1 MGARGWSVARQV
13 LLLQVVLVVT
23 TVLVTAG
30 LAAYDAQRDAR
41 AAATERAVAVARA
54 VADSPAVTQALRRP
68 DPSATLQPFAESVRT
83 DADVDFVTIM
93 TTEGI
98 RWTHPDPDLIGER
111 FVGDLGDAPRG
122 GVLTQEFEGTLG
134 PSMRAVVPVRGDAG
148 PVALVSVG
156 ITVESIRRSLGDDL
170 ALVGV
175 AALVVLALGLVG
187 SALVHRRVRRQTH
200 GLGEREITRMYE
212 YYSAVLGA
220 VREGLLLLDR
230 DGRVQQVNAEAR
242 RLLSLPEDA
251 AGRPL
256 SDLDLPP
263 GLVDAATGGDT
274 SPDDLYLVGDRVLL
288 VSTSAATWQD
298 SEVGSVV
305 TLRDHTELRAVT
317 GELDAVRGLTE
328 SLRAQSHESANLLH
342 TVVSLLETGRVEEAV
357 DLVTEELQLAQLL
370 TDQVIESVG
379 DPVVA
384 ALLLGKL
391 AQATERGVA
400 LEVSGDLGA
409 GGEVPREVSRDLV
422 TVVGNLVDNAFDA
435 VSGEETR
442 RVRVELGGA
451 EAVRVVVGDN
461 GPGFDEDAVSHAL
474 ERGWSTKAGGDAVGR
489 GLGLALVAAAAR
501 RHGGEV
507 TLGRSD
513 LGGARIE
520 VVMAPAPSA
529 APAVPLA
536 GRS

>member
-1 MGARGWSVARQV
+1 MRGRGWSVARQV
-13 LLLQVVLVVT
+13 LLLQVVLVVV

-41 AAATERAVAVARA
+41 AAATERAVAVART
-54 VADSPAVTQALRRP
+54 VADSPAVVRALAGE
-68 DPSATLQPFAESVRT
+68 DPSAALQPFAESVRADT
-83 DADVDFVTIM
+83 DVDFVVVM
-93 TTEGI
+93 TTQGI
-98 RWTHPDPDLIGER
+98 RWTHPNPELIGEP
-111 FVGDLGDAPRG
+111 FVGDLGDAPDG
-122 GVLTQEFEGTLG
+122 GVFTQEFEGTLG
-134 PSMRAVVPVRGDAG
+134 PSVRAVVPVRGDTG

-156 ITVESIRRSLGDDL
+156 ITVDSIRRSLSDDL

-175 AALVVLALGLVG
+175 AALVLLLLGLG
-187 SALVHRRVRRQTH
+187 GAALVHRRVRRQTH
-200 GLGEREITRMYE
+200 GLGEQEITRMYE

-220 VREGLLLLDR
+220 VREGLVLLDR
-230 DGRVQQVNAEAR
+230 EGRVQQANAEAR
-242 RLLSLPEDA
+242 RLLALPDDA
-251 AGRPL
+251 AGRSL
-256 SDLDLPP
+256 AGLGLPAV
-263 GLVDAATGGDT
+263 LVDAATGGER

-288 VSTSAATWQD
+288 VSTSPATWEG

-342 TVVSLLETGRVEEAV
+342 TVVSLLETGRVDEAV

-370 TDQVIESVG
+370 TDQVIDSVG

-391 AQATERGVA
+391 AQATERGAV

-409 GGEVPREVSRDLV
+409 DGEVPREVSRDLV

-435 VSGEETR
+435 VSGQADR
-442 RVRVELGGA
+442 RVRVELGGG
-451 EAVRVVVGDN
+451 ERLRVVVGDS
-461 GPGFDEDAVSHAL
+461 GPGFDSDAVAHAL
-474 ERGWSTKAGGDAVGR
+474 ERGWSTKSGGDAAGR
-489 GLGLALVAAAAR
+489 GLGLALVSAAAR
-501 RHGGEV
+501 RHDGGV

-520 VVMAPAPSA
+520 VEMSA
-529 APAVPLA
+529 RTAAR
-536 GRS
+536 GHR